1 MEDLRNIARIF
12 TIPLDF
18 INKYFKALLFL
29 FIVLFVMLASVDEGE
44 SNPPNVA
51 KLHITTP
58 IYESESF
65 AQAVKKIKENKNIKG
80 VLLVIDSP
88 GGLVGASIEIADM
101 VKDLAQRMP
110 VIAYAQG
117 LMASGSYY
125 AGMYANEIYA
135 NRGALIGSVGV
146 IFSGVNIEELMQ
158 KVGIKEQSI
167 KAGAFKEI
175 GTMTRQWSEEER
187 QFLDGLLQEQYHM
200 FYTDVLQARGEKLK
214 SKDNH
219 DFAEGKVFSANKA
232 LELGLIDKVE
242 SMQGAINALQQKV
255 GVDKLIWLEK
265 DKLETYMDKLFDGM
279 SSKILSF
286 SIPSLK
292 ATL

>member
-1 MEDLRNIARIF
+1 MFVVLLVIF
-12 TIPLDF
+12 
-18 INKYFKALLFL
+18 AGG
-29 FIVLFVMLASVDEGE
+29 DESE
-44 SNPPNVA
+44 NNPPNVA
-51 KLHITTP
+51 KLHLTMP

-65 AQAVKKIKENKNIKG
+65 AHAVKKIKENENIKG

-101 VKDLAQRMP
+101 IKDLAQKMP
-110 VIAYAQG
+110 VIAYVQG
-117 LMASGSYY
+117 SMASGSYY

-158 KVGIKEQSI
+158 KVGVKEQGI
-167 KAGAFKEI
+167 KAGAYKEI
-175 GTMTRQWSEEER
+175 GTMTRKWSVEER
-187 QFLDGLLQEQYHM
+187 QFLENLLQEQYAM
-200 FYTDVLQARGEKLK
+200 FYSDVMRARGEKLK
-214 SKDNH
+214 SKDYH

-242 SMQGAINALQQKV
+242 SMQGAMEELRQKV

-265 DKLETYMDKLFDGM
+265 DKFETYMDKLFDTM
-279 SSKILSF
+279 SSKILSL

>member
-1 MEDLRNIARIF
+1 MEDLRNITRIF
-12 TIPLDF
+12 TAPLDF

-29 FIVLFVMLASVDEGE
+29 FVVLLVIFAGGDESE
-44 SNPPNVA
+44 NNPPNVA
-51 KLHITTP
+51 KLHLTMP

-65 AQAVKKIKENKNIKG
+65 AHAVKKIKENENIKG

-101 VKDLAQRMP
+101 IKDLAQKMP
-110 VIAYAQG
+110 VIAYVQG
-117 LMASGSYY
+117 SMASGSYY

-158 KVGIKEQSI
+158 KVGVKEQGI

-175 GTMTRQWSEEER
+175 GTMTRQWSREER
-187 QFLDGLLQEQYHM
+187 QFLENLLQEQYAM
-200 FYTDVLQARGEKLK
+200 FYSDVLQARGEKLK
-214 SKDNH
+214 SKDYH

-232 LELGLIDKVE
+232 LEIGLIDKVE
-242 SMQGAINALQQKV
+242 SIQGAMEALRQKV

-265 DKLETYMDKLFDGM
+265 DKFETYMDKLFDTM
-279 SSKILSF
+279 SSKILSL
-286 SIPSLK
+286 SLPALK

>member
-1 MEDLRNIARIF
+1 MEDLRNITRIF
-12 TIPLDF
+12 TAPLDF

-29 FIVLFVMLASVDEGE
+29 FVVLLVIFAGGDESE
-44 SNPPNVA
+44 NNPPNVA
-51 KLHITTP
+51 KLHLTMP

-65 AQAVKKIKENKNIKG
+65 AHAVKKIKENENIKG

-101 VKDLAQRMP
+101 IKDLAQKMP
-110 VIAYAQG
+110 VIAYVQG
-117 LMASGSYY
+117 SMASGSYY

-146 IFSGVNIEELMQ
+146 IFSGINIEELMQ
-158 KVGIKEQSI
+158 KVGVKEQGI

-175 GTMTRQWSEEER
+175 GTMTRKWSEEER
-187 QFLDGLLQEQYHM
+187 QFLENLLQEQYAM
-200 FYTDVLQARGEKLK
+200 FYSDVLQARGEKLK
-214 SKDNH
+214 SKDYH

-242 SMQGAINALQQKV
+242 SMQGAMEALRQKV

-265 DKLETYMDKLFDGM
+265 DKFETYMDKLFDTM

>member
-12 TIPLDF
+12 TAPLDF

-29 FIVLFVMLASVDEGE
+29 FIVLFVVLSSVDEVE

-51 KLHITTP
+51 KLHLTMP

-65 AQAVKKIKENKNIKG
+65 AQGVKKIKENKNIKG

-101 VKDLAQRMP
+101 IKDLAQKMP
-110 VIAYAQG
+110 VIAYVQG
-117 LMASGSYY
+117 SMASGSYY
-125 AGMYANEIYA
+125 AGMYASEIYA

-146 IFSGVNIEELMQ
+146 IFSGVNVEELMQ
-158 KVGIKEQSI
+158 KVGVKEQGI
-167 KAGAFKEI
+167 KAGAYKEI
-175 GTMTRQWSEEER
+175 GTMMRQWSKEER
-187 QFLDGLLQEQYHM
+187 KFLEELLQEQYAM
-200 FYTDVLQARGEKLK
+200 FYTDVLQARQDKLK
-214 SKDNH
+214 SKDYH

-232 LELGLIDKVE
+232 LELGLIDKVA
-242 SMQGAINALQQKV
+242 SMQEAMDLLQQKV
-255 GVDKLIWLEK
+255 GADELIWLEK
-265 DKLETYMDKLFDGM
+265 DKFETYMDKLFDTM
-279 SSKILSF
+279 SSKILSLAL
-286 SIPSLK
+286 PSLK

>member
-1 MEDLRNIARIF
+1 MQDLRNIARIF
-12 TIPLDF
+12 TAPLDF

-29 FIVLFVMLASVDEGE
+29 FVVLLVIFAGGDESE
-44 SNPPNVA
+44 NNPPNVA
-51 KLHITTP
+51 KLHLTMP

-65 AQAVKKIKENKNIKG
+65 AHAVKKIKENENIKG

-101 VKDLAQRMP
+101 IKDLAQKMP
-110 VIAYAQG
+110 VIAYVQG
-117 LMASGSYY
+117 SMASGSYY
-125 AGMYANEIYA
+125 VGMYANEIYA

-158 KVGIKEQSI
+158 KVGVKEQGI
-167 KAGAFKEI
+167 KAGAYKEI
-175 GTMTRQWSEEER
+175 GTMTRQWSVEER
-187 QFLDGLLQEQYHM
+187 QFLENLLQEQYAM
-200 FYTDVLQARGEKLK
+200 FYSDVLQARGEKLK
-214 SKDNH
+214 SKDYH

-242 SMQGAINALQQKV
+242 SMQGAMEALRQKV

-265 DKLETYMDKLFDGM
+265 DKFETYMDKLFDTM
-279 SSKILSF
+279 SSKILSL

>member
-1 MEDLRNIARIF
+1 MEDLRNITRIF
-12 TIPLDF
+12 TAPLDF
-18 INKYFKALLFL
+18 INKYFKVLLFL
-29 FIVLFVMLASVDEGE
+29 FVVLLVIFAGGDESE
-44 SNPPNVA
+44 NNPPNVA
-51 KLHITTP
+51 KLHLTMP

-65 AQAVKKIKENKNIKG
+65 AHAVKKIKENENIKG

-101 VKDLAQRMP
+101 IKDLAQKMP
-110 VIAYAQG
+110 VIAYVQG
-117 LMASGSYY
+117 SMASGSYY
-125 AGMYANEIYA
+125 VGMYANEIYA

-158 KVGIKEQSI
+158 KVGVKEQGI

-175 GTMTRQWSEEER
+175 GTMTRKWSEEER
-187 QFLDGLLQEQYHM
+187 QFLENLLQEQYTM
-200 FYTDVLQARGEKLK
+200 FYSDVLQARGEKLK
-214 SKDNH
+214 SKDYH
-219 DFAEGKVFSANKA
+219 DFAEGKVFSASKA

-242 SMQGAINALQQKV
+242 SMQGAMEALRQKV

-265 DKLETYMDKLFDGM
+265 DKFETYMDKLFDTM
-279 SSKILSF
+279 SSKILSL